1 MPVHDNIFNA
11 DGALIVG
18 AGLAGLFCALKL
30 APRPVT
36 VLSPKPLGAGASS
49 AWAQGGVA
57 AAVGKGDSP
66 HLHAL
71 DTETA
76 GAGIVSGDVAESGGP
91 DPAPPK
97 PAPPGAGRGRGDGGE
112 AGPAD
117 AATRIADLARW
128 GVPFDRDA
136 AGDFVLS
143 REAAHSMNR
152 VVRVEGDRA
161 GHAIM
166 QAMIAQVRNTPSI
179 RIVEGITAVD
189 LARDGGRV
197 VGVYARK
204 LGDRYV
210 EPVYVRARA
219 TVLAAGGLGGL
230 YAVTTNPPA
239 VRGHALG
246 MAARAGALI
255 ADAEF
260 VQFHPT
266 AIATGADPAPLATE
280 ALRGEGA
287 ILVNDLGERFMLGI
301 HKDAELAPRDIVA
314 RANYRQIKAGRRVFL
329 DTRQVLG
336 ARILTAFPTVARYC
350 AEAGIDPVT
359 QPIPV
364 TPAAHYHMGGVKVD
378 DTGRSSLPG
387 LWVCGEASSTGLHG
401 ANRLASN
408 SLLEAVVYGA
418 RIAHD
423 IGGLEP
429 VRDTLAPYP
438 GIGWNEEQGEAYE
451 QNLRKL
457 EAVQDLR
464 QVMTDL
470 VGVERD
476 AAGLKLAL
484 RRIAELE
491 ATAQGVT
498 RSFLNMTTAA
508 TMVAAAALKRSESRG
523 GHFRTD
529 FPDTD
534 PAWEHHTEMTLAE
547 ALALRAAA

>member
-66 HLHAL
+66 HRHAV
-71 DTETA
+71 DTELA
-76 GAGIVSGDVAESGGP
+76 GAGIVEEEVAESV
-91 DPAPPK
+91 A
-97 PAPPGAGRGRGDGGE
+97 AE
-112 AGPAD
+112 A
-117 AATRIADLARW
+117 AARIDDLARW

-136 AGDFVLS
+136 EGNFVLS
-143 REAAHSMNR
+143 REAAHSLNR

-161 GHAIM
+161 GAAIM
-166 QAMIAQVRNTPSI
+166 QALIAEVRRTPSI

-189 LARDGGRV
+189 LARDHGRI

-210 EPVYVRARA
+210 EPVYIRARA

-239 VRGHALG
+239 VRGHAMG

-301 HKDAELAPRDIVA
+301 HPDAELAPRDVVA
-314 RANYRQIKAGRRVFL
+314 RANYRQIRAGRKVFL
-329 DTRQVLG
+329 DTRQALG
-336 ARILTAFPTVARYC
+336 ARILTAFPTVAHYC

-359 QPIPV
+359 APIPV

-418 RIAHD
+418 RIAED

-429 VRDTLAPYP
+429 VREDLAPYP
-438 GIGWNEEQGEAYE
+438 GIGWNEEKGEAYE

-457 EAVQDLR
+457 TAVQDLR
-464 QVMTDL
+464 RVMSDL

-476 AAGLKLAL
+476 AAGLRQAL
-484 RRIAELE
+484 RAIAGLE
-491 ATAQGVT
+491 ATAEGVT
-498 RSFLNMTTAA
+498 RSFLNMTTSA
-508 TMVAAAALKRSESRG
+508 TMVAAAALRRTESRG

-529 FPDTD
+529 FPETD
-534 PAWEHHTEMTLAE
+534 PQWAHHTVMTLKE
-547 ALALRAAA
+547 ALEIRAGA

>member
-1 MPVHDNIFNA
+1 MPIHDNIFNA

-36 VLSPKPLGAGASS
+36 VLSPKPLGFGASS

-57 AAVGKGDSP
+57 AAVGKGDSS
-66 HLHAL
+66 HAHAV
-71 DTETA
+71 DTEIA
-76 GAGIVSGDVAESGGP
+76 GAGIVDEDVAESVT
-91 DPAPPK
+91 A
-97 PAPPGAGRGRGDGGE
+97 E
-112 AGPAD
+112 A
-117 AATRIADLARW
+117 AARIADLARW

-136 AGDFVLS
+136 AGNFVLS
-143 REAAHSMNR
+143 KEAAHSMNR

-161 GHAIM
+161 GAAIM
-166 QAMIAQVRNTPSI
+166 QAMIAEVRRTPSI

-189 LARDGGRV
+189 LARDNGRV

-210 EPVYVRARA
+210 EPVYIRARA

-239 VRGHALG
+239 VRGHAMG

-255 ADAEF
+255 ADVEF

-287 ILVNDLGERFMLGI
+287 ILVNDLGERFMLAI

-314 RANYRQIKAGRRVFL
+314 RANFRQIKAGRKVFL
-329 DTRQVLG
+329 DTRQAIG
-336 ARILTAFPTVARYC
+336 ERIMTAFPTVARYC
-350 AEAGIDPVT
+350 SDFGIDPVT

-418 RIAHD
+418 RIAED

-429 VRDTLAPYP
+429 IRDNLAPYP
-438 GIGWNEEQGEAYE
+438 GIGWNEEQGEEYE

-457 EAVQDLR
+457 KAVQDLR
-464 QVMTDL
+464 HVMTDL

-498 RSFLNMTTAA
+498 RSYLNMTTSA
-508 TMVAAAALKRSESRG
+508 TMVAAAALKRTESRG

-534 PAWEHHTEMTLAE
+534 PSWEHHTLMTLAE
-547 ALALRAAA
+547 ALEIRAGA